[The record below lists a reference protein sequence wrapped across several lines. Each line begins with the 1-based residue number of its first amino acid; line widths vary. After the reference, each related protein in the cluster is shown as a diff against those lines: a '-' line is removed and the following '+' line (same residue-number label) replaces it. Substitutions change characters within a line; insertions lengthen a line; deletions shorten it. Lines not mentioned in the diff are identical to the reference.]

1 MDTMQMIWMQSAAR
15 ERGRRAWRGLSVP
28 TTPMPP
34 ADLGLTPR
42 FYFQPPQPP
51 PPSTLVP
58 RVQTATPAQQQ
69 TDDLISN
76 IIALLWDFGLTAYQ
90 PKWKRVSPGSLLLHK
105 LCDELAASPHLT
117 PEGKKV
123 ARSISIIAALY
134 GLDKS
139 DN

>member
-1 MDTMQMIWMQSAAR
+1 
-15 ERGRRAWRGLSVP
+15 
-28 TTPMPP
+28 MPP
-34 ADLGLTPR
+34 ANLGLMPR
-42 FYFQPPQPP
+42 FNFRPPQPP
-51 PPSTLVP
+51 PPSALVP

-69 TDDLISN
+69 TDAPVST

-90 PKWKRVSPGSLLLHK
+90 PKWKKVSPGSLLLHK
-105 LCDELAASPHLT
+105 LCDELAASPRLT

-123 ARSISIIAALY
+123 ARGISIIAALY